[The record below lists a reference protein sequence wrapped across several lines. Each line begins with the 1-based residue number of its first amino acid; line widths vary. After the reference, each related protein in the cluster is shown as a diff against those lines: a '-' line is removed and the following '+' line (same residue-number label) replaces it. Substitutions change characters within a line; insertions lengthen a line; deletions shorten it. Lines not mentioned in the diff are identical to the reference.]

1 VSEQQL
7 PDEPVKAGGATP
19 LPEPDTLRLLAPD
32 SMALPWYKGIVQNIR
47 EAINPPK
54 LPPLEITSK
63 PLELQDSLGAYNGD
77 DPDDHL
83 RHLLAPA
90 AIELPWYK
98 SIVQGIKELI
108 NPPKL
113 PPLEV
118 TSKPVEMASLKG
130 LYGGHETTAG
140 ISSVIA
146 HVAVVALLLFVGTL
160 KPVQK
165 MVKEF
170 VPIFAPPLKD
180 FQPKPKPEQSKG
192 GGGSP
197 QKLAVTKGEL
207 PKVAPKSFIPPI
219 RTVEDPKI
227 SLTPTI
233 VAPDLPNI
241 TASNY
246 GDPLGRLGIPSA
258 GNGIGTGIGSGKGP
272 GVGPGSGGGFGGG
285 AYKIGGGVS
294 APVPVF
300 RPEPEYSEEARKAK
314 WQGAVLLSLV
324 VDENGVPQEIKVVRS
339 LGLGLDQKAIEAV
352 QKWRFKPG
360 LKDGKAVPVSANI
373 EVNFRL
379 L

>member
-1 VSEQQL
+1 MAEQL
-7 PDEPVKAGGATP
+7 PEKPVDASRATP
-19 LPEPDTLRLLAPD
+19 VDDFNIHLQLLVPA
-32 SMALPWYKGIVQNIR
+32 SIELPWYKGIV
-47 EAINPPK
+47 
-54 LPPLEITSK
+54 L
-63 PLELQDSLGAYNGD
+63 
-77 DPDDHL
+77 
-83 RHLLAPA
+83 
-90 AIELPWYK
+90 
-98 SIVQGIKELI
+98 GIKDLI

-113 PPLEV
+113 PPLEL
-118 TSKPVEMASLKG
+118 TSKPMDLANPSADTDVHLQHFLVPASIELPWYKGIIQGVKELIHPPKLPPLELTSTPVDLPSLKG
-130 LYGGHETTAG
+130 LYGGHESMAG
-140 ISSVIA
+140 IGSVAI
-146 HVAVVALLLFVGTL
+146 HIAVVALLLFIGSL

-165 MVKEF
+165 AMKEF
-170 VPIFAPPLKD
+170 VPIFAPDLKPL
-180 FQPKPKPEQSKG
+180 QPKPKPEQSKG

-219 RTVEDPKI
+219 KTIENPKLA
-227 SLTPTI
+227 LTPTI

-241 TASNY
+241 TANNY
-246 GDPLGRLGIPSA
+246 GDPLGKLGIPSV
-258 GNGIGTGIGSGKGP
+258 GNGIGTGIGSGRGA

-285 AYKIGGGVS
+285 AYRIGGGVS

-324 VDENGVPQEIKVVRS
+324 VDEDGTPKDIKVVRS

-360 LKDGKAVPVSANI
+360 LKDGKPVPVSANI